1 MSVLLS
7 GLHSGES
14 TSTSSNCSDNDFG
27 LRIPSKPAIQTPT
40 PSTKGDAEP
49 FAAWDVS
56 RPVDATTRGGRLP
69 KFYYKIREGE
79 EVAEVNG
86 GFELPNLE
94 TAKRE
99 AMLAA
104 VDSLKDRF
112 PASIDLTV
120 ELFNEK
126 RDLVST
132 THIAFNTEDR

>member
-1 MSVLLS
+1 M
-7 GLHSGES
+7 
-14 TSTSSNCSDNDFG
+14 
-27 LRIPSKPAIQTPT
+27 
-40 PSTKGDAEP
+40 
-49 FAAWDVS
+49 
-56 RPVDATTRGGRLP
+56 P

-126 RDLVST
+126 RDLVCT